1 MLIVKENGL
10 LVLQLVNQHVLE
22 SGQLEYFNL
31 DQEQHALQL

>member
-10 LVLQLVNQHVLE
+10 LVLQVVKQQILE